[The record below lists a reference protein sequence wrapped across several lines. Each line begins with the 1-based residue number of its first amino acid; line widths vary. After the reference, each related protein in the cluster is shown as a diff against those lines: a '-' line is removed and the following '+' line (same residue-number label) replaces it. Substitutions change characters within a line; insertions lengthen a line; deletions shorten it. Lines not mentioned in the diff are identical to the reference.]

1 MRIILGI
8 LICAVSLAAQSSLSF
23 LDNGHPVL
31 DAHNCYPQGDQA
43 ADPLARALST
53 SRPVGI
59 EQDLAWYQGPDGG
72 KGRPVVTHSA
82 EPTGAEPALRDYFFE
97 QVRPLMEKAL
107 AENRR
112 ETWPLVIV
120 HFDFKD
126 NRQILHEAVWDMLV
140 EYQDWITTAVK
151 TSDASRLSPFD
162 AKPLLVLTEDN
173 DAQEQVFF
181 TRVPVGEKLLIFGSA
196 HSNPL
201 PATNAPAERARL
213 AATVSPEQMLTERPT
228 NYRRW
233 WNNSWAVVEQ
243 GGQGAA
249 AEWTAADADRLSALV
264 GHAHQLGF
272 WIRFYTL
279 NGIDGEPAGGYNF
292 GSRQAARLR
301 WQAAYQAGVDLIAT
315 DQYEEFGALLRE
327 MAPK

>member
-8 LICAVSLAAQSSLSF
+8 VICAASLAAQSSLSF
-23 LDNGHPVL
+23 LNNGRPVL
-31 DAHNCYPQGDQA
+31 DAHNCYPEGA
-43 ADPLARALST
+43 NLADPLARALST
-53 SRPVGI
+53 GRPVGI
-59 EQDLAWYQGPDGG
+59 EQDLAWHQGLGG
-72 KGRPVVTHSA
+72 AGRVVVTHSNA
-82 EPTGAEPALRDYFFE
+82 PTGAEPALRDYFFE
-97 QVRPLMEKAL
+97 QVRPLMQKAL

-112 ETWPLVIV
+112 ETWPLIIV

-126 NRQILHEAVWDMLV
+126 NRQILHEAVWDILV

-151 TSDASRLSPFD
+151 TSDPSRLSPFD

-181 TRVPVGEKLLIFGSA
+181 TRVPVGERLLIFGSA
-196 HSNPL
+196 HSSPL
-201 PATNAPAERARL
+201 PATDTREQRAQL
-213 AATVSPEQMLTERPT
+213 AATVLPEQMLTEHPT

-264 GHAHQLGF
+264 NHAHRLGF
-272 WIRFYTL
+272 WIRFYAL
-279 NGIDGEPAGGYNF
+279 NGFDGQPAGGYNF
-292 GSRQAARLR
+292 GSSQAAHLR

-315 DQYEEFGALLRE
+315 DQYEELGALLRE
-327 MAPK
+327 LAVK